1 MRRMP
6 TFLMTLILLT
16 TINGIAVADS
26 FEQSYKLI
34 RPVQPT
40 QSEDKIEVVEVFWYG
55 CPHCYT
61 FEPHLSKWLETKP
74 EDVDFRRMPGIFN
87 KSWIPHAKTY
97 FTAKKMGILEQIHQ
111 PLFNAL
117 HKQKRRIYTDDALYD
132 FVTKL
137 GVDGDEFSKIYSSN
151 ATETNIKEALVM
163 GQRYRV
169 TGVPSVVING
179 KYLTSASLAGSY
191 ENMLKVIDKLV
202 DRERK
207 ALKEK

>member
-1 MRRMP
+1 MHRIP
-6 TFLMTLILLT
+6 AFLISLILLA
-16 TINGIAVADS
+16 TINGLAFADS

-40 QSEDKIEVVEVFWYG
+40 QSEHKIEVVEVFWYG
-55 CPHCYT
+55 CLHCYN
-61 FEPHLSKWLETKP
+61 FEPYLNKWLETKS

-97 FTAKKMGILEQIHQ
+97 FTAIKMGVLEQIHE
-111 PLFNAL
+111 PLFHAL
-117 HKQKRRIYTDDALYD
+117 HTQKRRLNSDDALYD

-137 GVDGDEFSKIYSSN
+137 GVDGGEFSKIYSSN

-169 TGVPSVVING
+169 TGVPSVVVNG

-191 ENMLKVIDKLV
+191 ENMLKVVDKLV

>member
-1 MRRMP
+1 MHRISA
-6 TFLMTLILLT
+6 FLISLILLS
-16 TINGIAVADS
+16 TINGLAFADS

-40 QSEDKIEVVEVFWYG
+40 QSEHKIEVVEVFWYG
-55 CPHCYT
+55 CLHCYN
-61 FEPHLSKWLETKP
+61 FEPYLNRWLETKS
-74 EDVDFRRMPGIFN
+74 EDIDFRRMPGIFN

-97 FTAKKMGILEQIHQ
+97 FTAKKMGVLEQIHE
-111 PLFNAL
+111 PLFHAL
-117 HKQKRRIYTDDALYD
+117 HTQKRRINNDDALYD

-137 GVDGDEFSKIYSSN
+137 GVDGGEFSKIYSSN

-163 GQRYRV
+163 GKRYRV
-169 TGVPSVVING
+169 TGVPSVVVNG
-179 KYLTSASLAGSY
+179 KYLTSASLAGSF
-191 ENMLKVIDKLV
+191 ENMLKVVDKLV